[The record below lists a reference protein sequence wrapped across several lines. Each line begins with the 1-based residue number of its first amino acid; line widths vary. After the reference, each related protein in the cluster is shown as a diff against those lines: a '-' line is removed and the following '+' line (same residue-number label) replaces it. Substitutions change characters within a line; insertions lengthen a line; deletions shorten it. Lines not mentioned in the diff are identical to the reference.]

1 MTHYSS
7 MGEMEESDAEGQAQI
22 DELRGLVPQR
32 DTALADV
39 SGWSVGMHIHHCGLA
54 MSEISRNL
62 IECDEPVPSRKPGPN
77 ASMILKTGSIPRG
90 VAQAPDI
97 AIPTCDVTGQV
108 IEETLRES
116 AAQLDRL
123 PPVGDRCWFRHH
135 VLGVLVKRDAVRF
148 MSVHNAHHLKIVADI
163 LG

>member
-7 MGEMEESDAEGQAQI
+7 MGEIEESYAEVQAQI

-39 SGWSVGMHIHHCGLA
+39 SGWSVGMHIHHCGMA

-97 AIPTCDVTGQV
+97 AIPTREVSGRV
-108 IEETLRES
+108 LEEILGES
-116 AAQLDRL
+116 EERLDRL

-135 VLGVLVKRDAVRF
+135 ALGVLAKRDAVRF
-148 MSVHNAHHLKIVADI
+148 MSVHNTHHLKIMADI